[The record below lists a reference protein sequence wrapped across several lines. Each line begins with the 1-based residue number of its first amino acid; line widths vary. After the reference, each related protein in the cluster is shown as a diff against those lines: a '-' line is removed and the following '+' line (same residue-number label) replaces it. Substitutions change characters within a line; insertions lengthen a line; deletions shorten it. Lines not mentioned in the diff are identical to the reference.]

1 MEEKKTEI
9 AAKWRE
15 VKIQMRVFTVNHL
28 KPTNRKAR
36 YPIVSEEIKTLLVN
50 LLNLYEELFD
60 MILDKNGDEMKVEQE
75 KCTQQEGE
83 IQDFLSNLEDRY
95 YELEAEE
102 ASTSNISVPSM
113 ASLEE
118 AIKEQPEDSRRREE
132 EEKRVRKEKERIM
145 KEKTEAKFRVI
156 SEGLREEAELIFSL
170 ATRVPL
176 STWKNVEDIKIKQSM
191 REIKDWEDNVEKLRQ
206 RETDLIAQMADADII
221 PDDIPR

>member
-1 MEEKKTEI
+1 MEVKKTEI

-36 YPIVSEEIKTLLVN
+36 YPIVYEEIKTLLVN

-60 MILDKNGDEMKVEQE
+60 MILDKNGDEMKAEQK

-102 ASTSNISVPSM
+102 ASTSNVSVPSV
-113 ASLEE
+113 ASLEQ
-118 AIKEQPEDSRRREE
+118 AMKEQLEDSRRREE
-132 EEKRVRKEKERIM
+132 EEKWARREKERIT
-145 KEKTEAKFRVI
+145 KERTEAKFCTK
-156 SEGLREEAELIFSL
+156 SKG
-170 ATRVPL
+170 
-176 STWKNVEDIKIKQSM
+176 
-191 REIKDWEDNVEKLRQ
+191 
-206 RETDLIAQMADADII
+206 
-221 PDDIPR
+221 